1 MRSESLAVNTG
12 KHVRV
17 SAMRKFIPRE
27 SNSGEGHSV
36 MLTVVIRNTPP
47 LIIQSRDRRNEMKKN
62 FCTNSS
68 APASQASGLVLL
80 VRKTALCACG
90 VLLSAA
96 LAAGQSNPMKPPPA
110 FPQVPSGNDAC
121 SVEKTCADLAP
132 AMIKSALGP
141 SALEANLRYLTDTIG
156 GRVSGSPEADKAVG
170 WAVEALR
177 HAGVD
182 EVHTEKFTIP
192 VGWAEGHTHV
202 DILSPGPFPVRLV
215 SIGWSPATP
224 EGGLT
229 ADIVDVGSGDDAAF
243 AKAGDSAKGA
253 IVLVHSKLL
262 QTWDDLGKEYEIN
275 ALIVRRALKVGAAA
289 IFWMS
294 SRPNL
299 LLYRHIHV
307 SDGRLGPLP
316 EAVIARED
324 AERMARFIASGQTVQ
339 AHFDMPNRVSTGPME
354 SENVIAEIRGREK
367 PDEFVILGAH
377 LDSWDLGTGALDNG
391 CDVAMVID
399 AARVIRSS
407 GSVPRRSIRFV
418 LFTGEEQVM
427 LGSWAYA
434 KAHRPELDNMAAA
447 VIFDSGSGPI
457 TGYTL
462 SGRKDALPAVREALE
477 PIQSL
482 GVKDFTLDASVDTDN
497 FDFLL
502 EGVPTLV
509 VNQDPAN
516 YILNYHAASD
526 TLDKVDM
533 AQLKKQVAISAV
545 TAYALADAPQRI
557 APRQSRAEVE
567 KLLHDTGVADEM
579 KILGLWSQW
588 ENGERGRQP

>member
-1 MRSESLAVNTG
+1 MTFARQYRKACKSFRHAAIYSGRTALSASLFTG
-12 KHVRV
+12 I
-17 SAMRKFIPRE
+17 FIRDTL
-27 SNSGEGHSV
+27 H
-36 MLTVVIRNTPP
+36 
-47 LIIQSRDRRNEMKKN
+47 LIIQSKVQRNAMNKN
-62 FCTNSS
+62 LCSNPSKQE
-68 APASQASGLVLL
+68 AASSGLVRL
-80 VRKTALCACG
+80 VRETSLCGAIALLC
-90 VLLSAA
+90 SA
-96 LAAGQSNPMKPPPA
+96 LATGQWNPMKPAPA

-121 SVEKTCADLAP
+121 SAEKTCADLAP

-141 SALEANLRYLTDTIG
+141 SALESNLRYLTDAIG
-156 GRVSGSPEADKAVG
+156 GRITGSPEADKAVD

-192 VGWAEGHTHV
+192 AGWAEGRTHV
-202 DILSPGPFPVRLV
+202 DVLSPGPFPVRLV
-215 SIGWSPATP
+215 SIGWSPPTA
-224 EGGLT
+224 EGGIT
-229 ADIVDVGSGDDAAF
+229 ADVVDVASGDDAAF

-253 IVLVHSKLL
+253 ILLVHSNILR
-262 QTWDDLGKEYEIN
+262 TWDDLGKEYDVDAQI
-275 ALIVRRALKVGAAA
+275 LRRAVQAGAAA

-307 SDGRLGPLP
+307 SDGHVGPLP
-316 EAVIARED
+316 EAVVARED
-324 AERMARFIASGQTVQ
+324 AERMARLIASGQTLRV
-339 AHFDMPNRVSTGPME
+339 HFEMPNKISTGPVE

-434 KAHRPELDNMAAA
+434 KAHRPELDNMTAA
-447 VIFDSGSGPI
+447 VIFDSGSGPV

-462 SGRKDALPAVREALE
+462 SGRKDAAPSVREALE

-482 GVKDFTLDASVDTDN
+482 GVKQFALDASVDTDN

-509 VNQDPAN
+509 VSQEPAN
-516 YILNYHAASD
+516 YLLNYHAASD
-526 TLDKVDM
+526 TFDKVDM
-533 AQLKKQVAISAV
+533 SQLKKQVAISAV

-567 KLLHDTGVADEM
+567 KLLHDTGLGDEM
-579 KILGLWSQW
+579 KTLGMWSQW
-588 ENGERGRQP
+588 ESGERGRQP